1 MREAYKSVSAHKSLV
16 STSLNPQHYANISL
30 ESQQYVFYQYH
41 SAFFV
46 IKEIILHI
54 FKDPGLEFV
63 SVIFQYLFLQMINT
77 IENLINMCEKRD
89 DW

>member
-54 FKDPGLEFV
+54 FKEFV
-63 SVIFQYLFLQMINT
+63 SVIYQYLFLQMINT
-77 IENLINMCEKRD
+77 IENLINMCEKRE